1 MGKSILIVSAMMLLM
16 ACEERKLVV
25 KTQPLPFPHSHRTTC
40 QGGGDGIR

>member
-25 KTQPLPFPHSHRTTC
+25 KTQPLPTQRIPRHQSVLTL
-40 QGGGDGIR
+40 